1 RRAGAGGDLVCHQP
15 DAWRRGD
22 AARSRRLGL
31 PAATGLREGWNAELR
46 ELGRQGA
53 AHLIAPTVLRAVQ
66 RRVGHRKHSLIVEH
80 FAGLRRPDAE
90 AHRDRDAAGGPDRG
104 DMRAQGLR
112 DRGRALEFG
121 AGQEDQ
127 ELLASD
133 PVGEI
138 ECPQLLAELLRD
150 LLEHEVAD
158 LASPRLVDLAEVIE
172 VSDDDAYR
180 IAG

>member
-1 RRAGAGGDLVCHQP
+1 
-15 DAWRRGD
+15 
-22 AARSRRLGL
+22 
-31 PAATGLREGWNAELR
+31 
-46 ELGRQGA
+46 
-53 AHLIAPTVLRAVQ
+53 
-66 RRVGHRKHSLIVEH
+66 
-80 FAGLRRPDAE
+80 
-90 AHRDRDAAGGPDRG
+90 
-104 DMRAQGLR
+104 MRAQGLR

-180 IAG
+180 IAGHPRLRRELAHAQAQSVSGEHARELVDRGVAAVPESYAHERCRERGQAQEHCRGRDRERRIADHGISIHRQGDGQHHDERENP